1 MSLIRKPFDDREE
14 FPGEVFEEPTLTQ
27 QHFFNETNIN
37 EILSRYSVTGVLPV
51 NSQDAWYADISDIPQ
66 SYQAALEVSKAA
78 QEHFLQLPAKVRA
91 FFENDVSRY
100 VDFVTNPSESD
111 IVVGVDL
118 GLFTVPEEQPVDEPP
133 VSTKKSKTPAA
144 APADE
149 SSAD

>member
-27 QHFFNETNIN
+27 QHFFKETNIN

-91 FFENDVSRY
+91 FFENDVSSY
-100 VDFVTNPSESD
+100 IDFVTNPSESD
-111 IVVGVDL
+111 IVVGADL
-118 GLFTVPEEQPVDEPP
+118 GLWTVPEEQPV
-133 VSTKKSKTPAA
+133 TKSKNSKTPAA
-144 APADE
+144 APSDE